1 FAIGRPSRKDWRTLP
16 RLSSRCCAATSSAS
30 NWSGSKTTTDERKQG
45 MSGSNEASAR
55 IAAAVEKRFG
65 ERMEVDSQTAGAGEI
80 ARMLEHCTHRKW
92 TGQTVAPELLR
103 LLCAAALSA
112 PSKSDLQQ
120 TDIVQV
126 ADRAQRQAIVAT
138 IDEMDWIM

>member
-1 FAIGRPSRKDWRTLP
+1 M
-16 RLSSRCCAATSSAS
+16 
-30 NWSGSKTTTDERKQG
+30 N
-45 MSGSNEASAR
+45 GSNGFTQR
-55 IAAAVEKRFG
+55 IVAAVEKRFG
-65 ERMEVDSQTAGAGEI
+65 EQIEAGPETPGAAEI

-92 TGQTVAPELLR
+92 TEQTVAPELLR

-126 ADRAQRQAIVAT
+126 ADSAKRAAIVAT
-138 IDEMDWIM
+138 IDDMGWIMDAPVFLVF